1 MFEGVGENMMNVNS
15 INPLKTN
22 IDRPESDVSR
32 KVREKSQESG
42 DAYDKSTA
50 VTRAELEQSVDYAN
64 EAGKLLKRKLNFTID
79 DATDKVVVRVIE
91 EESGDV
97 IRQVP
102 AAEMLRISAHLKQL
116 REMNDQVI
124 GAVKSVI
131 LDVTY

>member
-1 MFEGVGENMMNVNS
+1 MNINS
-15 INPLKTN
+15 INQMKAS
-22 IDRPESDVSR
+22 IERPESVVSS
-32 KVREKSQESG
+32 KGREKSQESN

-50 VTRAELEQSVDYAN
+50 VTRAELDQSVDYAN
-64 EAGKLLKRKLNFTID
+64 EAGKLLKRKLNFAID
-79 DATDKVVVRVIE
+79 DTTDKVVVRVIE

-97 IRQVP
+97 IRQIP

>member
-1 MFEGVGENMMNVNS
+1 MNISS
-15 INPLKTN
+15 INLLKT
-22 IDRPESDVSR
+22 IIERPETVVSKKR
-32 KVREKSQESG
+32 REESQEST
-42 DAYDKSTA
+42 DASNKSTA
-50 VTRAELEQSVDYAN
+50 ITRAELDKAVDYAN
-64 EAGKLLKRKLNFTID
+64 ETGKLLKRKLNFAID
-79 DATDKVVVRVIE
+79 DTTNKVVVRVID

-116 REMNDQVI
+116 REMNDQVM